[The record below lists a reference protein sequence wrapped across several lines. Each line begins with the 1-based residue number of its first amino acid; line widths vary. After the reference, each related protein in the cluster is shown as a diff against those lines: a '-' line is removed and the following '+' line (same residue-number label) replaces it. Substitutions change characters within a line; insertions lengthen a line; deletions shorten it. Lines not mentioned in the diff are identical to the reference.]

1 MGTRLKKNRQ
11 GSNSEVQVGETRM
24 HIASCGEGLLQQHL
38 NRIQRWE
45 ATETVKFPI
54 SSLLLG
60 TDTSKP
66 QSTIT
71 RRSV

>member
-1 MGTRLKKNRQ
+1 
-11 GSNSEVQVGETRM
+11 M